1 MEAIREFGWVVNG
14 KIEIKMP
21 PSMEKRRVEVL
32 ILPLE
37 EEWADDLSHLEEAIE
52 EGIRSGITPKTHE
65 EIFKELTQKYA

>member
-1 MEAIREFGWVVNG
+1 MEAIREFRWVENG

-21 PSMEKRRVEVL
+21 PSMEKRGVEVL
-32 ILPLE
+32 ILPLD

-65 EIFKELTQKYA
+65 EIFKELTWKYA